1 KGAHEVLS
9 DGDTDQVAPVWSPD
23 GNRLLYFDEGKLYL
37 IDPSGGAPQ
46 RVDTGCAAP
55 CLGDSQLAFSSDG
68 ARLAFIRDSA
78 EPPPRNTNLTTVA
91 TMDLASG
98 RVVELRSTGSDGSAA

>member
-1 KGAHEVLS
+1 M
-9 DGDTDQVAPVWSPD
+9 
-23 GNRLLYFDEGKLYL
+23 